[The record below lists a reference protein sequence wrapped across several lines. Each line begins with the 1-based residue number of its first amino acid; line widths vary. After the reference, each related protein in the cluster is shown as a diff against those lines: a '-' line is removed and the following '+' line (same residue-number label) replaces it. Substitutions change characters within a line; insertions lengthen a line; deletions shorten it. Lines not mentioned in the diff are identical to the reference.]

1 VPDHEEDEDVE
12 GDLRAGLLTFTRNS
26 ESQIVV
32 EKDINTL
39 HTYDM
44 RRTRPFSKNRV
55 IRCLDEM
62 SNTKTLVWE
71 RSFIGKIDNNETG
84 RNLFKAQVLRIID
97 DLVSIGAVSSGEI
110 EVVVEQG
117 DTPDSVRS
125 YEQLRPIDAM
135 EILYSYVT
143 VLG

>member
-1 VPDHEEDEDVE
+1 
-12 GDLRAGLLTFTRNS
+12 
-26 ESQIVV
+26 
-32 EKDINTL
+32 
-39 HTYDM
+39 M

-55 IRCLDEM
+55 IRCLDEE

-110 EVVVEQG
+110 EVIVEQG

-125 YEQLRPIDAM
+125 YERLRPIDAM